1 MRTNVQTDD
10 RQFFGLQ
17 LDRGNL
23 SNATADNLLKDLGLT
38 TDDYNNV
45 SLRQVPIS

>member
-1 MRTNVQTDD
+1 MMSLTRE
-10 RQFFGLQ
+10 QFFGLQ

-23 SNATADNLLKDLGLT
+23 SNALADDLLTDLNLT

-45 SLRQVPIS
+45 S